1 MPFCRGK
8 VQRENMRDAKKKGK
22 KALNVAIYILLGTWI
37 VLLALLAAIYWLRLQ
52 GYNSF
57 KEWQEREQNVT
68 QTEGP
73 FVITAVPTGIPKAE
87 DTTVPTAEP
96 TIEAV
101 SVPEVT
107 ATPVPTVLPEVTVTP
122 TLTPEPTK
130 APVLTPTPSP
140 TPVPVMVTEP
150 ENALE
155 LHVEKLEETGFS
167 GIEGTDQKIR
177 ELAAEFAGEEEVLIC
192 ESYAVGN
199 YYSVVFR
206 KTDEF
211 EGEETEYLLP
221 LVYDLST
228 GEQVTGS
235 GLIKESYFAIVKE
248 RLQKVVARNFPS
260 EAKAAFT
267 SYEQAYRA
275 EDYQQF
281 YLTEEHLVFYFGEDT
296 LTENRHKPFTYVT
309 ELEEAKAFFY
319 FNLDGTT
326 NGIAIRKLDP
336 EKPMIAFTYDDG
348 PAYKY
353 DLDRKLMDLFEQY
366 DGRLTFFFLGDRISG
381 SFKEVVRESYE
392 RGHEVASHT
401 YSHINMG
408 TAKPEVVWPEVNKT
422 NLKIA
427 EVTGH
432 VADYVRLPGGTN
444 GKYLSNLPMPI
455 INWDIDTIDWRDKD
469 KDIIFERM
477 KKKSK
482 DGGIVLIHSIHLSSY
497 EASEL
502 LIPWLAE
509 QGYQFVT
516 LSELFY
522 YKGVVPENGV
532 EYDGFSGN
540 E

>member
-1 MPFCRGK
+1 MK
-8 VQRENMRDAKKKGK
+8 DAKKKGK

-57 KEWQEREQNVT
+57 KEWQERDQKVEQT
-68 QTEGP
+68 GGP
-73 FVITAVPTGIPKAE
+73 AVITAVPTGMPEKEDGVTLTPIP
-87 DTTVPTAEP
+87 TREP
-96 TIEAV
+96 
-101 SVPEVT
+101 S
-107 ATPVPTVLPEVTVTP
+107 ATPEATVTP
-122 TLTPEPTK
+122 TVTPEPTIT
-130 APVLTPTPSP
+130 PEPTETPTPTVTP
-140 TPVPVMVTEP
+140 TPVPVMVIEP
-150 ENALE
+150 ENAVKLS
-155 LHVEKLEETGFS
+155 VE
-167 GIEGTDQKIR
+167 
-177 ELAAEFAGEEEVLIC
+177 ELAETAFTGMETTDENIRAQAMEFAKEVECLTC
-192 ESYAVGN
+192 ETYVVGN

-206 KTDEF
+206 KNDDYD
-211 EGEETEYLLP
+211 GEEAEYLLP
-221 LVYDLST
+221 MVYDLST

-235 GLIKESYFAIVKE
+235 KLIKESYFAVVKE
-248 RLQKVVARNFPS
+248 RLQKVVADMFPE
-260 EAKAAFT
+260 EADSSFVTYAE
-267 SYEQAYRA
+267 SYQP
-275 EDYQQF
+275 EDYQKF
-281 YLTEEHLVFYFGEDT
+281 YLTEEHLVFYFDEKS

-309 ELEEAKAFFY
+309 KLAEAKAFFY

-381 SFKEVVRESYE
+381 SFKKVVRESYE

-408 TAKPEVVWPEVNKT
+408 TAKPEVVWPEINKT

-477 KKKSK
+477 KQKAK

-532 EYDGFSGN
+532 EYDGFTGN